1 MHSPDVSQTLAAGP
15 GHQIWRAPAAAE
27 ILGCALPHLG
37 LGDRLLLRALALLA
51 RYHVLSIHGLQ
62 HIRAAGDPFIL
73 AANHGTRRE
82 SLLVPAL
89 LFLHRG
95 GRRVH
100 FLADWNFR
108 LIPGVG
114 LIYSRAQVVTVLRKS
129 ARPRFLN
136 ALKPLYECSLRPFE
150 QARAHLVAGRSIGI
164 FPEGAVNRDPGRL
177 LRGRRGAARLSLE
190 TGTPVVPM
198 GIRFPHVERGAPI
211 PSHAAME
218 LHIGPPLRPAGPPR
232 AEAPLAAVTEWHAT
246 IMRAISCH
254 SGKEWPRGN
263 ADDGALARRPAP
275 AVCDVESPRR
285 PVVPQRMDGAAGGL
299 LSRLPMLRAAGQFP
313 PRAAY
318 VAGRQQAPMDG
329 GSPHADRQHP
339 REKPG
344 WASKS
349 RSTSPSSCLSLS

>member
-1 MHSPDVSQTLAAGP
+1 MHAPEVSQPLAIAP
-15 GHQIWRAPAAAE
+15 GQQSWCAPALSE

-37 LGDRLLLRALALLA
+37 LGDRVLLRALAMLA
-51 RYHVLSIHGLQ
+51 RCQILSIHGLQ

-89 LFLHRG
+89 LLLHRG

-136 ALKPLYECSLRPFE
+136 VLKPLYQRPLRPFE
-150 QARAHLVAGRSIGI
+150 QARAHLLAGRSIGI
-164 FPEGAVNRDPGRL
+164 FPEGAVNRNPDRL

-190 TGTPVVPM
+190 TGAPVVPM
-198 GIRFPHVERGAPI
+198 GIRFPTVARGEPI

-218 LHIGPPLRPAGPPR
+218 LHIG
-232 AEAPLAAVTEWHAT
+232 APLIPPAASMEQAPLPAVTEWHAT
-246 IMRAISCH
+246 IMTEIARY
-254 SGKEWPRGN
+254 SGKTW
-263 ADDGALARRPAP
+263 
-275 AVCDVESPRR
+275 
-285 PVVPQRMDGAAGGL
+285 MGAAEEAV
-299 LSRLPMLRAAGQFP
+299 P
-313 PRAAY
+313 
-318 VAGRQQAPMDG
+318 
-329 GSPHADRQHP
+329 
-339 REKPG
+339 
-344 WASKS
+344 
-349 RSTSPSSCLSLS
+349 